1 MTCLS
6 QLEVVEGESN
16 PGLPGSEVQDPLHS
30 SVTGQ
35 TWSWARQQVQAGL
48 GGERQGCENQVLV
61 MEKAESSYV
70 LVSTKLTP

>member
-6 QLEVVEGESN
+6 RLEVVEGESN
-16 PGLPGSEVQDPLHS
+16 PGLPGSEVQYPLHS

-35 TWSWARQQVQAGL
+35 TWRWARQQVQAGL
-48 GGERQGCENQVLV
+48 GGERQGCENEVLV
-61 MEKAESSYV
+61 MEKAASPCV

>member
-16 PGLPGSEVQDPLHS
+16 PGLPGSKVQDPLHS

-35 TWSWARQQVQAGL
+35 TWWWARQQVQAGP
-48 GGERQGCENQVLV
+48 GGERQGCENQVLLV
-61 MEKAESSYV
+61 EKAASACV